1 MSAVDAERERRSFAV
16 RVSLLFAAI
25 AAIIGTNLPFLPLW
39 LDWTGLGPREIAIV
53 ASAPL
58 FVRVAA
64 TPVIAF
70 AADRAGDH
78 RRFLIALAWA
88 GLAALLLLSQ
98 ARGFWPILACMIVFA
113 IAWTTIMPLTET
125 VAMSGVKAAGLDYG
139 RMRLWGSL
147 GFIAAS
153 IGGGWVVETWGPAS
167 AIWLIITGA
176 LLTAAAAHGLKRP
189 IGLGRLK
196 AATSPPRLNPADALA
211 LLRSRVFL
219 IFLLAGGA
227 GQAAHAV
234 FYTFGTL
241 HWQAQGLSA
250 EWAGRL
256 WAISIVVEVALFAY
270 SRAVVE
276 RIGAVQLIALGGAA
290 GVVRWFVMGLDPGL
304 LLLVPLQVLHV
315 FTFGAAH
322 LGAVHFIART
332 VPEGQAGKGQALY
345 AAVTGG
351 LGMGM
356 AVMLAG
362 SLYADFG
369 GRAYWAMAAMAGVSL
384 VASLVLLRASGRGS
398 G

>member
-78 RRFLIALAWA
+78 RRFLIGLAWA

-125 VAMSGVKAAGLDYG
+125 VAMSGVKTAGLDYG

-189 IGLGRLK
+189 IGLGR
-196 AATSPPRLNPADALA
+196 
-211 LLRSRVFL
+211 
-219 IFLLAGGA
+219 
-227 GQAAHAV
+227 
-234 FYTFGTL
+234 
-241 HWQAQGLSA
+241 
-250 EWAGRL
+250 
-256 WAISIVVEVALFAY
+256 
-270 SRAVVE
+270 
-276 RIGAVQLIALGGAA
+276 
-290 GVVRWFVMGLDPGL
+290 
-304 LLLVPLQVLHV
+304 
-315 FTFGAAH
+315 
-322 LGAVHFIART
+322 
-332 VPEGQAGKGQALY
+332 
-345 AAVTGG
+345 
-351 LGMGM
+351 
-356 AVMLAG
+356 
-362 SLYADFG
+362 
-369 GRAYWAMAAMAGVSL
+369 
-384 VASLVLLRASGRGS
+384 
-398 G
+398 

>member
-1 MSAVDAERERRSFAV
+1 M
-16 RVSLLFAAI
+16 
-25 AAIIGTNLPFLPLW
+25 
-39 LDWTGLGPREIAIV
+39 
-53 ASAPL
+53 
-58 FVRVAA
+58 
-64 TPVIAF
+64 
-70 AADRAGDH
+70 
-78 RRFLIALAWA
+78 
-88 GLAALLLLSQ
+88 
-98 ARGFWPILACMIVFA
+98 
-113 IAWTTIMPLTET
+113 
-125 VAMSGVKAAGLDYG
+125 
-139 RMRLWGSL
+139 
-147 GFIAAS
+147 
-153 IGGGWVVETWGPAS
+153 
-167 AIWLIITGA
+167 
-176 LLTAAAAHGLKRP
+176 
-189 IGLGRLK
+189 
-196 AATSPPRLNPADALA
+196 
-211 LLRSRVFL
+211 
-219 IFLLAGGA
+219 
-227 GQAAHAV
+227 

-332 VPEGQAGKGQALY
+332 VPEGQAGTGQALY

-369 GRAYWAMAAMAGVSL
+369 GRAYWAMAALAGVSL

>member
-1 MSAVDAERERRSFAV
+1 MRAGEAERERRSFAV
-16 RVSLLFAAI
+16 RVSLMFAAI

-39 LDWTGLGPREIAIV
+39 LDWTGLGPREIAIIT
-53 ASAPL
+53 SAPL

-64 TPVIAF
+64 TPLIAF
-70 AADRAGDH
+70 AADQAGDH
-78 RRFLIALAWA
+78 RRFLVALAWA
-88 GLAALLLLSQ
+88 GVAALLLLSQ
-98 ARGFWPILACMIVFA
+98 ARGFWPILGCMIVFA

-125 VAMSGVKAAGLDYG
+125 VAMSGVKLAGLDYG

-153 IGGGWVVETWGPAS
+153 TGGGWVVETLGPAS

-176 LLTAAAAHGLKRP
+176 VLTAAAAHGLRRP
-189 IGLGRLK
+189 IRAGRPG
-196 AATSPPRLNPADALA
+196 TTTRPPRLDPADALA
-211 LLRSRVFL
+211 LLRSRIFL
-219 IFLLAGGA
+219 TFLLAGGA
-227 GQAAHAV
+227 GSAAHAV

-256 WAISIVVEVALFAY
+256 WAISIVAEVALFAY
-270 SRAVVE
+270 SRAVVA
-276 RIGAVQLIALGGAA
+276 RLGAVGLIVLGGAA
-290 GVVRWFVMGLDPGL
+290 GVVRWFVMGLDPPL
-304 LLLVPLQVLHV
+304 LLLVTLQVLHV

-322 LGAVHFIART
+322 LGAVHFIARA
-332 VPEGQAGKGQALY
+332 VPEGQAGTGQALY

-351 LGMGM
+351 LGMGL

-362 SLYADFG
+362 SLYADYA
-369 GRAYWAMAAMAGVSL
+369 GRAYWAMAALAGVSL
-384 VASLVLLRASGRGS
+384 LASLLLMRAWGRGT